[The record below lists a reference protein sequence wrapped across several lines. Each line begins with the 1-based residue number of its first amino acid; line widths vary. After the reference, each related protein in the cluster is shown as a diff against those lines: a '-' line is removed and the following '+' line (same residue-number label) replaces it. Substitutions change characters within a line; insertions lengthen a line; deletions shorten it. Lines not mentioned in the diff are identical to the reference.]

1 MCAEDQALCQD
12 LDINKHAPGAD
23 CLLDPACQAFEA
35 NLQTAAAQAGSA
47 DILQD
52 DGVLEKWDV
61 ELKRSIGLCA
71 RRGRAIFKA
80 CLENAQALEYLLQ
93 TIIPEAED
101 IAALVM
107 AYRRCGKKKEA
118 LKAVQVGWRP
128 VFEGTDCQRPPGDNS
143 DGPGRR

>member
-1 MCAEDQALCQD
+1 M
-12 LDINKHAPGAD
+12 
-23 CLLDPACQAFEA
+23 LDPACQAFEA

-80 CLENAQALEYLLQ
+80 CLENAQALEYL
-93 TIIPEAED
+93 TAND
-101 IAALVM
+101 H
-107 AYRRCGKKKEA
+107 
-118 LKAVQVGWRP
+118 
-128 VFEGTDCQRPPGDNS
+128 PG
-143 DGPGRR
+143 G